1 MILTL
6 AQIRTQ
12 ARQRADME
20 VSQFVTDSEL
30 TSYVNASIA
39 ELYDILVS
47 RFEDY
52 YILDTTA
59 TVANGADTI
68 TLPADF
74 YKLKGL
80 DYDVGG
86 GQYETVRSFQ
96 FIERNETYDPG
107 FGTFPRMRYRVLGP
121 VLKLT
126 PPDFAPG
133 NYRIWYIPRFASLVN
148 DTDTFDGINGWTEYV
163 IVDCAIKML
172 NKEESD
178 AGPFREQK
186 QKLLDRIEAMAT
198 DRDAGEPQTIVD
210 LSTVNFNQR
219 RLF

>member
-20 VSQFVTDSEL
+20 GSNFVPDTEL

-59 TVANGADTI
+59 TVTSGSDSFA
-68 TLPADF
+68 LPASF

-80 DYDVGG
+80 DFDIGG
-86 GQYETVRSFQ
+86 GQYETVRAFQ
-96 FIERNETYDPG
+96 FIERNENYNA
-107 FGTFPRMRYRVLGP
+107 GTSSTLMRYRILGGNI
-121 VLKLT
+121 KLS
-126 PPDFAPG
+126 PLSEAAG
-133 NYRIWYIPRFASLVN
+133 NYKLWYIPRFTALVL
-148 DTDTFDGINGWTEYV
+148 DSDSFDGINGWNEYV

-178 AGPFREQK
+178 SSAFVAQK
-186 QKLLDRIEAMAT
+186 KALLDRIEAMAS
-198 DRDAGEPQTIVD
+198 DRDAGEPQSIVD
-210 LSTVNFNQR
+210 LSTVNFTQR
-219 RLF
+219 RVF